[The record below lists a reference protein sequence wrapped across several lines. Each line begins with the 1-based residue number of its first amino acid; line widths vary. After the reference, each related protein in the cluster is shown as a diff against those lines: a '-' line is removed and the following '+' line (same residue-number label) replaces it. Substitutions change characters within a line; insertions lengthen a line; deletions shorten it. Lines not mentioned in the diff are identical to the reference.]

1 MMCNLT
7 TTHLSPTT
15 SLGTQPK
22 TRKSNVFSVN
32 SLPRLPKPTST
43 ETEIL
48 SLWAPLIAS
57 GLTVTESI
65 QLLADGAE
73 RRGDQIGFRQ
83 VLNALGKGHSLY
95 SALNQSPLPISE
107 SVLKGIKSAEQSGTL
122 GHMLKRAAENAESI
136 RTMRAKAWEA
146 ARYPLII
153 GCLAL
158 LIITGL
164 VISIVPKFKA
174 LYARMDSELPKATE
188 VLLSASDLLQNHGI
202 VTAVCI
208 VGTMILLRLAM
219 RSHSGQR
226 VADWILN
233 RLPIISTLRQDLFSH
248 RVLSNLELL
257 IGSGVVLP
265 DALKA
270 SAEMIPSP
278 TYQASL
284 IEASRRI
291 RHSQRSDLA
300 LNQSM
305 LAPLIRQLWSIGV
318 RSGRLT
324 EFLSIGRR
332 VLGDRLNQRLT
343 MLTSFLE
350 PTLMAALGILT
361 GTVMLALYQP
371 IFSLGDAL

>member
-1 MMCNLT
+1 M
-7 TTHLSPTT
+7 
-15 SLGTQPK
+15 
-22 TRKSNVFSVN
+22 FSVN

-174 LYARMDSELPKATE
+174 LYTRMDSELPKATE

-208 VGTMILLRLAM
+208 VGTIILLRLAM

-278 TYQASL
+278 SYQASL

-291 RHSQRSDLA
+291 RHGQRSDLA

>member
-1 MMCNLT
+1 M
-7 TTHLSPTT
+7 
-15 SLGTQPK
+15 
-22 TRKSNVFSVN
+22 
-32 SLPRLPKPTST
+32 
-43 ETEIL
+43 

-233 RLPIISTLRQDLFSH
+233 RLPIISTLRQDLF
-248 RVLSNLELL
+248 R
-257 IGSGVVLP
+257 I
-265 DALKA
+265 A
-270 SAEMIPSP
+270 S
-278 TYQASL
+278 YQ
-284 IEASRRI
+284 I
-291 RHSQRSDLA
+291 
-300 LNQSM
+300 LNC
-305 LAPLIRQLWSIGV
+305 
-318 RSGRLT
+318 
-324 EFLSIGRR
+324 
-332 VLGDRLNQRLT
+332 
-343 MLTSFLE
+343 
-350 PTLMAALGILT
+350 
-361 GTVMLALYQP
+361 
-371 IFSLGDAL
+371 